1 MDDATAK
8 KPADHVIG
16 TGEQHSVE
24 EFLNIAFKHVGLNY
38 KDYVK
43 IDQTFFRPAEVENL
57 LADPTNSKKNLG
69 WSPKIKFEDLVK
81 EMVESDLQNIKDK
94 VY

>member
-1 MDDATAK
+1 MGARARLCGSNVDDATAK

-57 LADPTNSKKNLG
+57 LADPTNSKKSWL
-69 WSPKIKFEDLVK
+69 
-81 EMVESDLQNIKDK
+81 ESKN
-94 VY
+94 